1 MIQSSHFLIKTAH
14 INKQLDS
21 ILVLIE
27 NVEAKLTKQ
36 DKQLCIPLERSLLS
50 STSIYTK
57 IARYENVFMNI
68 I

>member
-1 MIQSSHFLIKTAH
+1 M
-14 INKQLDS
+14 NKQLDS

-57 IARYENVFMNI
+57 IDRYENVFMNI